1 MPEMI
6 TLWDGTQVNV
16 PDGMT
21 DGEITNYIARTMPN
35 KAIERGIAVDIER
48 EFDLKSGVGDFG
60 ARFGNALASGNPDEI
75 KAEFDGIFGKGNW
88 GVADFSGQ
96 PFVTPDGLRAVGIE
110 PKDDRK
116 VMLDGTNT
124 SVYDLVDIIPEVV
137 VGAGALAGELLVPM
151 APGTGAV
158 GGTAA
163 RGLLS
168 AIAGRGLIARSA
180 RAGFGDAVA
189 NVGLEGVQKLRG
201 TQRESL
207 GEVLQDAG
215 TEGLIVG
222 LGSIALGAPFAAVG
236 SVGNRIKAAS
246 KDMAPGTQNV
256 PPVQIT
262 DMLDAQNRNIERFT
276 QKYMTEDGLSRQ
288 AAEKAARED
297 AMLLSLRT
305 LVGDQGTM
313 AGNILTKIEG
323 IGTKQLGDSFAKRT
337 MDFMNKYR
345 SIALE
350 SKRLG
355 DPDATTVAK
364 LKANLSKGELEF
376 ADKIMKQ
383 LTDFNRTPLGVTSA
397 AASTMRGF
405 KELAEDKLLQQ
416 YSRSMGAFE
425 GDDFYGQFKKIGGE
439 LTPRRLANFL
449 TRVSDESGLSVDEV
463 VNAFGP
469 DSPLHRRI
477 TSRINIKDD
486 GTIVPVKP
494 KLNKKKEPTN
504 YTGSNITVQDL
515 MDADKQIRKQSY
527 AKRANLAAVR
537 KNLEL
542 SAATQDEISKLPEV
556 PSSFRNRLKAVNKK
570 YSEFVD
576 IYRGKNGLFEQV
588 AKRNTDDSQLF
599 LTQFVNGKEG
609 AEFATLLDKLDRAFG
624 PGAVGGSIGLE
635 TKEQILG
642 ALGVNFIRENRT
654 GILKAAEM
662 SREAGAEAATRALK
676 KINAL
681 ETTMINRVGDAK
693 AKQAMKQLFQQDS
706 MKEYKALL
714 NQIAKGSPE
723 SAALAQQKLGLAM
736 SFKEAEKFVS
746 DTAEIGANLAK
757 SDLDSVVAQLRS
769 LDALDKRSGEFY
781 RDLMFSENWG
791 RVINAMAEETAG
803 KKNAAIKAWADDWI
817 AARSGTNGV
826 ENMTELFGKEV
837 YEGMDDLALNIR
849 GALNI
854 DPNAGALSVAEQPV
868 SIWRKLLMLDFR
880 GALKPASFMFGS
892 KQMAP
897 HTKAWTDVNMML
909 QAGQS
914 PNDIMKA
921 KSKMASGIIGNAQ
934 KAANGLMAGRN
945 GLMAAAVSAYM
956 NEADQ
961 IYPTDEEVPVIEPK
975 SMEQVVPA
983 APAQQSMVSPETG
996 LAAIQQIAS
1005 MLQPQSVQNVGVSG
1019 LEEGAE
1025 IARSAA

>member
-1 MPEMI
+1 MAEMI
-6 TLWDGTQVNV
+6 NLWDGTQVNV

-75 KAEFDGIFGKGNW
+75 KAEFDGVFGKGNW

-137 VGAGALAGELLVPM
+137 VGTGALAAELLVPM

-215 TEGLIVG
+215 TEGLVVG
-222 LGSIALGAPFAAVG
+222 LGSIVLGAPFAAVG

-256 PPVQIT
+256 PPVQIQ

-276 QKYMTEDGLSRQ
+276 QKYIADGLSKD
-288 AAEKAARED
+288 AAEKAARDD

-345 SIALE
+345 STALE

-364 LKANLSKGELEF
+364 LKANLSKSELEF

-383 LTDFNRTPLGVTSA
+383 LTDFNATPLGVTSA
-397 AASTMRGF
+397 AASTLRGF
-405 KELAEDKLLQQ
+405 KELAEDKLLSQ
-416 YSRSMGAFE
+416 YRRSMGAFE
-425 GDDFYGQFKKIGGE
+425 GDEFYGQFRNMGGE
-439 LTPRRLANFL
+439 LTPQRLSTFL

-463 VNAFGP
+463 VNALGP
-469 DSPLHRRI
+469 ESPLHRRI
-477 TSRINIKDD
+477 TSRIKIKDD
-486 GTIVPVKP
+486 GTVVPVKP

-504 YTGSNITVQDL
+504 YTGSSITIQDL
-515 MDADKQIRKQSY
+515 MDADQQIRKQSY

-542 SAATQDEISKLPEV
+542 SAATQNQISRLPEV
-556 PSSFRNRLKAVNKK
+556 PSSFQKRLKKVNSQ
-570 YSEFVD
+570 YSEFVN

-609 AEFATLLDKLDRAFG
+609 AEFATLLNKLERAFG
-624 PGAVGGSIGLE
+624 KDAVGGSIGLE

-642 ALGVNFIRENRT
+642 ALGVNFIRENKLDILSAS
-654 GILKAAEM
+654 GI
-662 SREAGAEAATRALK
+662 SREAGAKKAADALK
-676 KINAL
+676 KINTL
-681 ETTMINRVGDAK
+681 EATMTKRVGDAK

-736 SFKEAEKFVS
+736 SFKEAEQFVT
-746 DTAEIGANLAK
+746 DTGKIGANLAK

-791 RVINAMAEETAG
+791 RVINAMAEESAS
-803 KKNAAIKAWADDWI
+803 KKNAAIKGWADDWI

-826 ENMTELFGKEV
+826 ENMTELFGKEI

-868 SIWRKLLMLDFR
+868 SIWRKLLMLDFK
-880 GALKPASFMFGS
+880 GAMKPASFMYGS
-892 KQMAP
+892 RQIAP

-914 PNDIMKA
+914 PSDIMKA
-921 KSKMASGIIGNAQ
+921 KSKMASGILGNAQ
-934 KAANGLMAGRN
+934 KSANGLMAGRN
-945 GLMAAAVSAYM
+945 GLMAATVSAYM

-961 IYPTDEEVPVIEPK
+961 IYPTDEEVPVVEPK
-975 SMEQVVPA
+975 STEQVVPA
-983 APAQQSMVSPETG
+983 QPAQQSMVPTDTG
-996 LAAIQQIAS
+996 VAAIQQIAS
-1005 MLQPQSVQNVGVSG
+1005 MLQPQPVQNVGVSG
-1019 LEEGAE
+1019 LEEGAD

>member
-1 MPEMI
+1 MAEMI

-21 DGEITNYIARTMPN
+21 DGEITNYLARTMPN

-236 SVGNRIKAAS
+236 SVGNRVKAAS
-246 KDMAPGTQNV
+246 KDIPA
-256 PPVQIT
+256 
-262 DMLDAQNRNIERFT
+262 
-276 QKYMTEDGLSRQ
+276 SRQ
-288 AAEKAARED
+288 SNTPLELEEMIAAQKRVAEQVGEKD

-305 LVGDQGTM
+305 LIGEDGLI

-323 IGTKQLGDSFAKRT
+323 VGTKQLGDAFAART
-337 MDFMNKYR
+337 IKFMNKYR
-345 SIALE
+345 DIALN
-350 SKRLG
+350 SARLG
-355 DPDATTVAK
+355 DDELTTLAK

-383 LTDFNRTPLGVTSA
+383 LMDFNNTPVGVTSA
-397 AASTMRGF
+397 AATTLRGF
-405 KELAEDKLLQQ
+405 KELAEDKLVSQ
-416 YSRSMGAFE
+416 YRRSMGAFE
-425 GDDFYGQFKKIGGE
+425 GDEFYGQFRNIGGE
-439 LTPRRLANFL
+439 LTPQRLANFL
-449 TRVSDESGLSVDEV
+449 TRVSDESGVGVDEV
-463 VNAFGP
+463 VNSFGP
-469 DSPLHRRI
+469 GNPLHSRI
-477 TSRINIKDD
+477 TSRVNITDD
-486 GTIVPVKP
+486 GRIIPVKD
-494 KLNKKKEPTN
+494 KRKYVDNAV
-504 YTGSNITVQDL
+504 TVQDL
-515 MDADKQIRKQSY
+515 LNADQAIRRQSY

-542 SAATQDEISKLPEV
+542 SAATQNQISKLPEV
-556 PSSFRNRLKAVNKK
+556 PSSFKNRLKEVNKK
-570 YSEFVD
+570 YSKFVN

-588 AKRNTDDSQLF
+588 AKRNTDDSQQF

-624 PGAVGGSIGLE
+624 PDAIGGSIGLE

-681 ETTMINRVGDAK
+681 ETTMINRVGGAK

-706 MKEYKALL
+706 MKEYKSLL

-736 SFKEAEKFVS
+736 SFKEAEQFVT
-746 DTAEIGANLAK
+746 DTSKIGANLSG
-757 SDLDSVVAQLRS
+757 SDLDNVVTQLRA

-781 RDLMFSENWG
+781 RDLVFSENWG
-791 RVINAMAEETAG
+791 RVINAMAEESAA
-803 KKNAAIKAWADDWI
+803 KKNAAIKGWADDWI
-817 AARSGTNGV
+817 AARSAPNGK
-826 ENMTELFGKEV
+826 ENMTELFGKEL
-837 YEGMDDLALNIR
+837 YDGMDDLALNIR

-868 SIWRKLLMLDFR
+868 SFLRRLLRLDLS
-880 GALKPASFMFGS
+880 GALKPLTFIFGS
-892 KQMAP
+892 KQFAP
-897 HTKAWTDVNMML
+897 GTPAWTKVNKML
-909 QAGQS
+909 ADGKTPNQVFKEQAEL
-914 PNDIMKA
+914 
-921 KSKMASGIIGNAQ
+921 GNNIVGSAQ
-934 KAANGLMAGRN
+934 KSANAVMAGRN
-945 GLMAAAVSAYM
+945 GLLAAAVSSYM

-961 IYPTDEEVPVIEPK
+961 IYPTDNEVPVIEPK
-975 SMEQVVPA
+975 SIEQMVPA
-983 APAQQSMVSPETG
+983 QPQQQSMVTPETG

-1019 LEEGAE
+1019 LEEGAD

>member
-1 MPEMI
+1 MAETI
-6 TLWDGTQVNV
+6 TLWDGTPVNV
-16 PDGMT
+16 PEGLT
-21 DGEITNYIARTMPN
+21 DGEITNYLARTMPN
-35 KAIERGIAVDIER
+35 KMIERGIAVDIER
-48 EFDLKSGVGDFG
+48 EFDLQSGVGDFG

-88 GVADFSGQ
+88 GIADFSGQ
-96 PFVTPDGLRAVGIE
+96 PFVTPGGLRAVGIE

-124 SVYDLVDIIPEVV
+124 SVYDLVDIIPEAV
-137 VGAGALAGELLVPM
+137 VGAGALAAEIALPF

-158 GGTAA
+158 GGTVA

-168 AIAGRGLIARSA
+168 SITGRGLIARSA

-222 LGSIALGAPFAAVG
+222 LGSVVLGAPFAAVG

-262 DMLDAQNRNIERFT
+262 EMLEAQNRNIDRFT
-276 QKYMTEDGLSRQ
+276 QKYMTEDRLSREAAEQ
-288 AAEKAARED
+288 AARQD

-305 LVGDQGTM
+305 LVGEEGTV

-323 IGTKQLGDSFAKRT
+323 LGTKQLGDSFAKRT
-337 MDFMNKYR
+337 MDFMNKFR
-345 SIALE
+345 SVALE

-355 DPDATTVAK
+355 DLDATTVTK
-364 LKANLSKGELEF
+364 LKTNLSKSDLEF

-383 LTDFNRTPLGVTSA
+383 LTDFDKTPLGVTSA
-397 AASTMRGF
+397 AAGTLRGF
-405 KELAEDKLLQQ
+405 KELAEDKLLAQ
-416 YSRSMGAFE
+416 YRRSMKAFE
-425 GDDFYGQFKKIGGE
+425 GEDFYGQFKNIGGE
-439 LTPRRLANFL
+439 ISPQRLANFL
-449 TRVSDESGLSVDEV
+449 TRVSEESGIGIDEV
-463 VNAFGP
+463 VNSFGP
-469 DSPLHRRI
+469 GNPLHSRI
-477 TSRINIKDD
+477 TSRVNIRDD
-486 GTIVPVKP
+486 GRIVPVKD
-494 KLNKKKEPTN
+494 KRKYADN
-504 YTGSNITVQDL
+504 SITVQDL
-515 MDADKQIRKQSY
+515 LEADKKVRQQAY

-537 KNLEL
+537 KNLEI
-542 SAATQDEISKLPEV
+542 SAATQNQLSRLPEV
-556 PSSFRNRLKAVNKK
+556 PSAFQKRLKGVNEK
-570 YSEFVD
+570 YSKFVD

-588 AKRNTDDSQLF
+588 AKRNTDDSQQF
-599 LTQFVNGKEG
+599 LTGFVNGREG
-609 AEFATLLDKLDRAFG
+609 AEFATLLDKLERAFG
-624 PGAVGGSIGLE
+624 EGAVGGSIGLE

-642 ALGVNFIRENRT
+642 ALGVNFIRENRVDVKRAFE
-654 GILKAAEM
+654 I
-662 SREAGAEAATRALK
+662 SREAGVKKAADALK
-676 KINAL
+676 KINTL
-681 ETTMINRVGDAK
+681 EATMVKRVGDAK

-723 SAALAQQKLGLAM
+723 SAARAQQKLGLVM
-736 SFKEAEKFVS
+736 NFKEAEEFVGR
-746 DTAEIGANLAK
+746 TADVGANLAK
-757 SDLDSVVAQLRS
+757 SDLDTVVAQLRS

-791 RVINAMAEETAG
+791 RVVNAMAEDSAA

-826 ENMTELFGKEV
+826 ENMTELFGKEI
-837 YEGMDDLALNIR
+837 YEGMDDLAMNIR

-868 SIWRKLLMLDFR
+868 SIWRNLLQLDFK
-880 GALKPASFMFGS
+880 GAIKPLTFMYGS
-892 KQMAP
+892 KQIAP
-897 HTKAWTDVNMML
+897 GTKAWTDVNMML
-909 QAGQS
+909 QSGKTPS
-914 PNDIMKA
+914 DIMKDRA
-921 KSKMASGIIGNAQ
+921 GMASGILGNAQ
-934 KAANGLMAGRN
+934 KAANGAMSGRN
-945 GLMAAAVSAYM
+945 GLMAAAVSSYM

-961 IYPTDEEVPVIEPK
+961 TYPTDDEVPMIDPRRVQEEPP
-975 SMEQVVPA
+975 EQPM
-983 APAQQSMVSPETG
+983 QQSMIPADTG
-996 LAAIQQIAS
+996 IAAIQQIAS
-1005 MLQPQSVQNVGVSG
+1005 MIQGVGTSG
-1019 LEEGAE
+1019 LEEGAA

>member
-1 MPEMI
+1 MAETI
-6 TLWDGTQVNV
+6 TLWDGTLVNV
-16 PDGMT
+16 PEGLT
-21 DGEITNYIARTMPN
+21 DGEITNYLARAMPN
-35 KAIERGIAVDIER
+35 KMIERGIAVDIER
-48 EFDLKSGVGDFG
+48 EFDLQSGVGDFG

-88 GVADFSGQ
+88 GIADFSGQ

-124 SVYDLVDIIPEVV
+124 SVYDLVDIIPEAV
-137 VGAGALAGELLVPM
+137 VGAGALAAEIAVPF

-168 AIAGRGLIARSA
+168 AITGRGLIARSA

-215 TEGLIVG
+215 TEGLVVG
-222 LGSIALGAPFAAVG
+222 LGSIVLGAPFAAAG

-246 KDMAPGTQNV
+246 KDMAPGTQGV
-256 PPVQIT
+256 RPLQI
-262 DMLDAQNRNIERFT
+262 DEMLDAQNRNIERLT
-276 QKYMTEDGLSRQ
+276 QANIANGLSREAAEQ
-288 AAEKAARED
+288 AARQD

-305 LVGDQGTM
+305 LVGEEGTI

-337 MDFMNKYR
+337 MDFMNKFR
-345 SIALE
+345 SVALE

-355 DPDATTVAK
+355 DTDATTATK

-383 LTDFNRTPLGVTSA
+383 LTDFNKTPLGVASA
-397 AASTMRGF
+397 AAGTLRGF
-405 KELAEDKLLQQ
+405 KELAEDKLLAQ
-416 YSRSMGAFE
+416 YRRSMKAFDGE
-425 GDDFYGQFKKIGGE
+425 DFYGQFRNMGGE
-439 LTPRRLANFL
+439 LTPQRLSNFL
-449 TRVSDESGLSVDEV
+449 TRVSEESGIGVDEV
-463 VNAFGP
+463 VNSFGP
-469 DSPLHRRI
+469 GNPLHSRI
-477 TSRINIKDD
+477 TSRVNITDD
-486 GTIVPVKP
+486 GRIIPVKD
-494 KLNKKKEPTN
+494 KRKYVDNA
-504 YTGSNITVQDL
+504 ITVQDL
-515 MDADKQIRKQSY
+515 LDADKKVRQQAY

-537 KNLEL
+537 KNLEI
-542 SAATQDEISKLPEV
+542 SAATQNQLSRLPDV
-556 PSSFRNRLKAVNKK
+556 PSAFQNKLKKVNSQ
-570 YSEFVD
+570 YAEFVN

-588 AKRNTDDSQLF
+588 AKRSTDDSQQF

-624 PGAVGGSIGLE
+624 KNAVGGSIGLE

-642 ALGVNFIRENRT
+642 ALGVNFIRENK
-654 GILKAAEM
+654 LDVLAAAGM
-662 SREAGAEAATRALK
+662 SREAGAKKAADALK
-676 KINAL
+676 KINTL
-681 ETTMINRVGDAK
+681 EATMVKRVGDAK

-723 SAALAQQKLGLAM
+723 SAARAQQKLGLAM
-736 SFKEAEKFVS
+736 SFKEAEEFVGR
-746 DTAEIGANLAK
+746 TADVGANLAK
-757 SDLDSVVAQLRS
+757 SDLDTVVAQLRS

-791 RVINAMAEETAG
+791 RVVNAMAEDSAA

-826 ENMTELFGKEV
+826 ENMTELFGKEI

-868 SIWRKLLMLDFR
+868 SIWRKLLQLDFK
-880 GALKPASFMFGS
+880 GAIKPLSFMYGS
-892 KQMAP
+892 KQIAP
-897 HTKAWTDVNMML
+897 GTKAWTDVNMML
-909 QAGQS
+909 QAGKT
-914 PNDIMKA
+914 PGDILKNKA
-921 KSKMASGIIGNAQ
+921 EMASGILGNAQ
-934 KAANGLMAGRN
+934 KAANGAMAGRN
-945 GLMAAAVSAYM
+945 GLMAAAVSSYM

-961 IYPTDEEVPVIEPK
+961 IYPTDDEVPVIEPRK
-975 SMEQVVPA
+975 AQEAPPEQPV
-983 APAQQSMVSPETG
+983 QQSMVPSDTG
-996 LAAIQQIAS
+996 IAAIQQIAS
-1005 MLQPQSVQNVGVSG
+1005 MLQPIQGVGTSG
-1019 LEEGAE
+1019 LEEGAA

>member
-1 MPEMI
+1 MAEMI

-21 DGEITNYIARTMPN
+21 DGEITNYLARTMPN

-222 LGSIALGAPFAAVG
+222 LGSITLGAPFAAVG
-236 SVGNRIKAAS
+236 SVGNRVKAAS
-246 KDMAPGTQNV
+246 KDIPA
-256 PPVQIT
+256 
-262 DMLDAQNRNIERFT
+262 
-276 QKYMTEDGLSRQ
+276 SRQ
-288 AAEKAARED
+288 SNTPLELEEMIAAQKRVAEQVGEKD

-305 LVGDQGTM
+305 LIGEDGLI

-323 IGTKQLGDSFAKRT
+323 VGTKQLGDAFAART
-337 MDFMNKYR
+337 IKFMNKYR
-345 SIALE
+345 DIALN
-350 SKRLG
+350 SARLG
-355 DPDATTVAK
+355 DDELTTLAK

-383 LTDFNRTPLGVTSA
+383 LMDFNNTPVGVTSA
-397 AASTMRGF
+397 AATTLRGF
-405 KELAEDKLLQQ
+405 KELAEDKLVSQ
-416 YSRSMGAFE
+416 YRRSMGAFE
-425 GDDFYGQFKKIGGE
+425 GDEFYGQFRNIGGE
-439 LTPRRLANFL
+439 LTPQRLANFL
-449 TRVSDESGLSVDEV
+449 TRVSDESGVGVDEV
-463 VNAFGP
+463 VNSFGP
-469 DSPLHRRI
+469 GNPLHSRI
-477 TSRINIKDD
+477 TSRVNITDD
-486 GTIVPVKP
+486 GRIIPVKD
-494 KLNKKKEPTN
+494 KRKYVDNAV
-504 YTGSNITVQDL
+504 TVQDL
-515 MDADKQIRKQSY
+515 LNADQAIRRQSY

-542 SAATQDEISKLPEV
+542 SAATQNQISKLPEV
-556 PSSFRNRLKAVNKK
+556 PSSFKNRLKEVNKK
-570 YSEFVD
+570 YSKFVN

-588 AKRNTDDSQLF
+588 AKRNTDDSQQF

-624 PGAVGGSIGLE
+624 PDAIGGSIGLE

-681 ETTMINRVGDAK
+681 ETTMINRVGGAK

-706 MKEYKALL
+706 MKEYKSLL

-736 SFKEAEKFVS
+736 SFKEAEQFVT
-746 DTAEIGANLAK
+746 DTSKIGANLSG
-757 SDLDSVVAQLRS
+757 SDLDNVVTQLRA

-781 RDLMFSENWG
+781 RDLVFSENWG
-791 RVINAMAEETAG
+791 RVINAMAEESAA
-803 KKNAAIKAWADDWI
+803 KKNAAMKGWADDWI
-817 AARSGTNGV
+817 AARSAPNGK
-826 ENMTELFGKEV
+826 ENMTELFGKEL
-837 YEGMDDLALNIR
+837 YDGMDDLALNIR

-868 SIWRKLLMLDFR
+868 SFLRRLLRLDLS
-880 GALKPASFMFGS
+880 GALKPLTFIFGS
-892 KQMAP
+892 KQFAP
-897 HTKAWTDVNMML
+897 GTPAWTKVNKML
-909 QAGQS
+909 ADGKTPNQVFKEQAGL
-914 PNDIMKA
+914 
-921 KSKMASGIIGNAQ
+921 GNNIVGSAQ
-934 KAANGLMAGRN
+934 KSANAVMAGRN
-945 GLMAAAVSAYM
+945 GLLAAAVSSYM

-961 IYPTDEEVPVIEPK
+961 IYPTDNEVPVIEPK
-975 SMEQVVPA
+975 SIEQMVPA
-983 APAQQSMVSPETG
+983 QPQQQSMVTPETG

-1019 LEEGAE
+1019 LEEGAD